1 MIVRIGFKSR
11 QGCSAVKLAVK
22 LEPER
27 VNYLLLAV
35 LTHDL
40 SSAVIADPGRSLST
54 MVLSQLSV
62 HLMGGAHYK
71 QNLFLPLKS
80 TEDHSYS
87 LTDGR
92 YSPICPSTVRK
103 ILTLCYIHHVTS
115 IPILLHKISR
125 VTIFSRNVVTKSSN
139 II

>member
-1 MIVRIGFKSR
+1 MWESEEVLEADKVALQWNWQLR
-11 QGCSAVKLAVK
+11 

-40 SSAVIADPGRSLST
+40 SSVVIADPGRSLST

-71 QNLFLPLKS
+71 QNPFLPLKS
-80 TEDHSYS
+80 REDCSYFAAWV
-87 LTDGR
+87 TD
-92 YSPICPSTVRK
+92 Y
-103 ILTLCYIHHVTS
+103 
-115 IPILLHKISR
+115 ILLSAPAQ
-125 VTIFSRNVVTKSSN
+125 
-139 II
+139 